1 MALEPEVLE
10 SEDFKKAVAD
20 AVAAEVKGLKE
31 NRDLA
36 LEQKRKAREQ
46 LEAYGELTP
55 DEARELA
62 KAKKKAEEE
71 AAKKAGD
78 FDKLKAQLE
87 EAHTK
92 QMKQVAA
99 ERDELQTALE
109 HELIEKAA
117 IEGITEAGGF
127 AKVLKPHVIGKMR
140 LHKTDDGKRLAVV
153 LDESGQPALKKG
165 ASNPTDFMSVKD
177 FVASLK
183 DDDEF
188 SHAFKGAGAS
198 GGATTPR
205 VEHGGDKNARTKQ
218 AAQGVTFI

>member
-1 MALEPEVLE
+1 MALDSEVLE

-46 LEAYGELTP
+46 LEAYGDLTP

-62 KAKKKAEEE
+62 KAKRKAEEE

-78 FDKLKAQLE
+78 FDKLKVQLE
-87 EAHTK
+87 KAHAD
-92 QMKQVAA
+92 QMKQVAT
-99 ERDELQTALE
+99 ERDELQQALE

-127 AKVLKPHVIGKMR
+127 PKVLKPHVAGRMR

-183 DDDEF
+183 DDEEF

-198 GGATTPR
+198 GGATPHR
-205 VEHGGDKNARTKQ
+205 VEHGGSQSRQKLE
-218 AAQGVTFI
+218 GVKFV